1 MKLRSRLVLYILF
14 VMFLGFQSCSKYHI
28 KEDAPINQR
37 MQIAMNMFKNEDYLK
52 AKTQFRIVTL
62 SHSGNRYADMAQF
75 YLAECHYNM
84 KEYILAANEYQRLI
98 NVYPASDHIDDAKF
112 KLGMSYYQLSPHYG
126 LDQTYTHKAIEHFQE
141 FLEDYPSSDL
151 VEKVERSLLEARRKL
166 AHKVYSSG
174 RIYRKMGRYR
184 AANIYFNK
192 VLENYYDSKWAPRA
206 LYWIGECNRRM
217 HKPKQAI
224 EAFAEFKKKYSHHEW
239 MDRANSALKELR
251 KELEN

>member
-1 MKLRSRLVLYILF
+1 MKIRKVGIILIIF
-14 VMFLGFQSCSKYHI
+14 MIGLFSCSKYNI
-28 KEDAPINQR
+28 KDGTPLDKR
-37 MQIAMNMFKNEDYLK
+37 MEIAMKMFENGDYFE
-52 AKTQFRIVTL
+52 AKTQFRIITL
-62 SHSGNRYADMAQF
+62 SHSGNQNADKAQF

-84 KEYILAANEYQRLI
+84 KEYILAANEYERLTK
-98 NVYPASDHIDDAKF
+98 VFPASEYVDDAKF

-126 LDQTYTHKAIEHFQE
+126 LDQTYTEKSIEHFQE
-141 FLEDYPSSDL
+141 FLEDYHTSDL
-151 VEKVERSLLEARRKL
+151 VEKVERNLLDARSKL

-192 VLENYYDSKWAPRA
+192 VLEEYYDSKWAPRA

-224 EAFAEFKKKYSHHEW
+224 EAFAEFKQKYSHHEW
-239 MDRANSALKELR
+239 IGRTNDALRELR